1 MKLASRLFSDD
12 SKNCPKSPSLSLKN
26 NSEVGK
32 AGAIILALTGGNIGL
47 EKFTDVPRVPEMKVR
62 LRIRRIRQ
70 LHENTI

>member
-1 MKLASRLFSDD
+1 M
-12 SKNCPKSPSLSLKN
+12 SLKN

-32 AGAIILALTGGNIGL
+32 AGAIILALTGENIGL

-70 LHENTI
+70 LHENTV